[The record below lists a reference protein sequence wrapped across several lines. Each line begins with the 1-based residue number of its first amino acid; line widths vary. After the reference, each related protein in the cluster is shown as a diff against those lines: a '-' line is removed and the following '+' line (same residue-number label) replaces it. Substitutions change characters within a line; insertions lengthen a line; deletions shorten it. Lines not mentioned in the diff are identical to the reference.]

1 MPPFDKHS
9 IQPIPMDEE
18 PDPLQMELVRK
29 SLFSESKPIRS
40 CLRKENDNLDKLTST
55 ETKMKKF
62 CHWHDS
68 TSILWIESVDN
79 MSLAEIDDCYYS
91 TDDYTAFRDRERS
104 IVRNFSNWRF
114 MNKVRKD
121 DYLGVESRL
130 QRFHRRERTKNS
142 LSAVLLEQELRAECF
157 PNTEDDVAIARA
169 YKRHTTESARLARER
184 ADINASLVGNAPSSS
199 SSSSHQSKSLINEF
213 VEMEV
218 DGENTLSVAKESETP
233 WEVPASTSN
242 KKNNRTANLIRYA
255 TCTYP
260 IPPVDDSAVIYI
272 NTQRVSQSQ
281 PQEHRYSYQNPF
293 EPPKKMIAQAPAKQK
308 VVQPQTQ
315 YHLNHSMAR
324 PQCRQQCPTNAYAFP
339 NSLNQQ
345 WTWNQMPRN
354 EVSATTTGHNSNQRP
369 LRYQVF

>member
-1 MPPFDKHS
+1 
-9 IQPIPMDEE
+9 
-18 PDPLQMELVRK
+18 
-29 SLFSESKPIRS
+29 
-40 CLRKENDNLDKLTST
+40 
-55 ETKMKKF
+55 
-62 CHWHDS
+62 
-68 TSILWIESVDN
+68 
-79 MSLAEIDDCYYS
+79 
-91 TDDYTAFRDRERS
+91 
-104 IVRNFSNWRF
+104 

-130 QRFHRRERTKNS
+130 QRFHRRERTKNA

-199 SSSSHQSKSLINEF
+199 SSHQSKSLINEF

-242 KKNNRTANLIRYA
+242 KKNNRTANLIRYS
-255 TCTYP
+255 TCTCP

-324 PQCRQQCPTNAYAFP
+324 PQCRQQYPTNAYAFP